1 MQSKRQNKDIS
12 AVIISIVLHAIL
24 FGLLILGSLYHRVEI
39 MGGGEGDG
47 DVMGAVMVD
56 TGAAAQEW
64 GRLQQQKKGQT
75 DKPKK
80 PEPVVEEKPDQ
91 QEILLQQEIEKQKAL
106 EKQKDLERQKEAER
120 QKQLAE
126 QKKQEEQARLEALEK
141 QKQAEEAKAKQAA
154 EAARLK
160 AEAEAKRLAALAKQ
174 AEEEAKAK
182 AAEAKAK
189 AEKAKA
195 KAEKA
200 KAEAEA
206 KAKAEKAK
214 AEAEARAKAE
224 KVKAEAE
231 AKAKAEKAKADAK
244 AKEEKAKAEA
254 AQRKAEQAA
263 LDDFMNGGDIGGGSA
278 SKGSNTNRQGS
289 QGSGAALGAG
299 DGGKTG
305 DQYAGVIKR
314 EIQRRF
320 LKEPSFANKVCVVEV
335 EFLRDGTIANYQRVS
350 GPDDICNAAMSAVAR
365 TKKVPA
371 APTDEIYQKYKK
383 SPIEFKLR

>member
-1 MQSKRQNKDIS
+1 MQSKQNNKDIS
-12 AVIISIVLHAIL
+12 AVILSVILHAIL

-39 MGGGEGDG
+39 MGGGEGDSE
-47 DVMGAVMVD
+47 VMGAVMVD

-75 DKPKK
+75 DKAKK
-80 PEPVVEEKPDQ
+80 TEPVIEEKPVQPDE
-91 QEILLQQEIEKQKAL
+91 QEIIRQQEIEKQKAL
-106 EKQKDLERQKEAER
+106 EKQKEIER

-126 QKKQEEQARLEALEK
+126 QKKQEEQARLAALEK
-141 QKQAEEAKAKQAA
+141 QKQAEEAKAKQLA
-154 EAARLK
+154 EAAKLK

-182 AAEAKAK
+182 AAEEAKRKAEKAK
-189 AEKAKA
+189 AEAEAKAKVEKAKAEAEAKA

-214 AEAEARAKAE
+214 AEA
-224 KVKAEAE
+224 
-231 AKAKAEKAKADAK
+231 KAKAEKAKADA
-244 AKEEKAKAEA
+244 EA
-254 AQRKAEQAA
+254 AQRKANQAA
-263 LDDFMNGGDIGGGSA
+263 LDDFFSGGDVGGGSA
-278 SKGSNTNRQGS
+278 TRGSNTDRQGS

-320 LKEPSFANKVCVVEV
+320 LKELSFANKVCVVEV
-335 EFLRDGTIANYQRVS
+335 EFLRDGTIANYRRVS
-350 GPDDICNAAMSAVAR
+350 GPDDICQAAVSAVAR
-365 TKKVPA
+365 TKKVPP
-371 APTDEIYQKYKK
+371 APTDDIYQRYKK

>member
-1 MQSKRQNKDIS
+1 MQSKQQNKDIS
-12 AVIISIVLHAIL
+12 AVIISIVLHVIL

-39 MGGGEGDG
+39 MGGGEGEG

-91 QEILLQQEIEKQKAL
+91 QEILRQQEIEKQKAL

-120 QKQLAE
+120 QKQLLE
-126 QKKQEEQARLEALEK
+126 QKKQEEKARLEALEK

-195 KAEKA
+195 D
-200 KAEAEA
+200 
-206 KAKAEKAK
+206 
-214 AEAEARAKAE
+214 
-224 KVKAEAE
+224 AE

-244 AKEEKAKAEA
+244 AKADKAKAEA

-263 LDDFMNGGDIGGGSA
+263 LDDFMNGGDVGGGSA
-278 SKGSNTNRQGS
+278 SKGSNANRQGS

-320 LKEPSFANKVCVVEV
+320 LKEPSFANKVCIVEV
-335 EFLRDGTIANYQRVS
+335 EFLRDGTIASYQRVS
-350 GPDDICNAAMSAVAR
+350 GDDDICNAAISAVAR

-371 APTDEIYQKYKK
+371 APSDEIYQKYKK

>member
-1 MQSKRQNKDIS
+1 MQSKQNNKDIS
-12 AVIISIVLHAIL
+12 AVILSVILHAIL

-39 MGGGEGDG
+39 MGGGEGDSE
-47 DVMGAVMVD
+47 VMGAVMVD

-75 DKPKK
+75 DKAKK
-80 PEPVVEEKPDQ
+80 TEPVIEEKPVQPDE
-91 QEILLQQEIEKQKAL
+91 QEIIRQQEIEKQKAL
-106 EKQKDLERQKEAER
+106 EKQKEIEQQKEIER

-126 QKKQEEQARLEALEK
+126 QKKQEEQARLVALEK
-141 QKQAEEAKAKQAA
+141 QKQAEEAKAKQLA
-154 EAARLK
+154 EAAKLK

-182 AAEAKAK
+182 AAEEAKRKVEKAK
-189 AEKAKA
+189 AEAEAKAKVEKAKAEAEAKA

-214 AEAEARAKAE
+214 AEA
-224 KVKAEAE
+224 
-231 AKAKAEKAKADAK
+231 KAKAEKAKADA
-244 AKEEKAKAEA
+244 EA
-254 AQRKAEQAA
+254 AQRKANQAA
-263 LDDFMNGGDIGGGSA
+263 LDDFFSGGDVGGGSA
-278 SKGSNTNRQGS
+278 TRGSNTDRQGS

-335 EFLRDGTIANYQRVS
+335 EFLRDGTIANYRRVS
-350 GPDDICNAAMSAVAR
+350 GPDDICQAAVSAVAR
-365 TKKVPA
+365 TKKVPP
-371 APTDEIYQKYKK
+371 APTDDIYQRYKK

>member
-1 MQSKRQNKDIS
+1 MQSKQNNKDIS
-12 AVIISIVLHAIL
+12 AVILSVILHAIL

-39 MGGGEGDG
+39 MGGGEGDSE
-47 DVMGAVMVD
+47 VMGAVMVD

-75 DKPKK
+75 DKAKK
-80 PEPVVEEKPDQ
+80 TEPVIEEKPVQPDE
-91 QEILLQQEIEKQKAL
+91 QEIIRQQEIEKQKAL
-106 EKQKDLERQKEAER
+106 EKQKEIEQQKEIER

-126 QKKQEEQARLEALEK
+126 QKKQEEQARLAALEK
-141 QKQAEEAKAKQAA
+141 QKQAEEAKAKQLA
-154 EAARLK
+154 EAAKLK

-182 AAEAKAK
+182 AAEEAKRKAEKAK
-189 AEKAKA
+189 AEAEAKA

-214 AEAEARAKAE
+214 AEA
-224 KVKAEAE
+224 
-231 AKAKAEKAKADAK
+231 KAKAEKAKADA
-244 AKEEKAKAEA
+244 EA
-254 AQRKAEQAA
+254 AQRKANQAA
-263 LDDFMNGGDIGGGSA
+263 LDDFFSGGDVGGGSA
-278 SKGSNTNRQGS
+278 TRGSNTDRQGS

-335 EFLRDGTIANYQRVS
+335 EFLRDGTIANYRRVS
-350 GPDDICNAAMSAVAR
+350 GPDDICQAAVSAVAR
-365 TKKVPA
+365 TKKVPP
-371 APTDEIYQKYKK
+371 APTDDIYQRYKK

>member
-1 MQSKRQNKDIS
+1 MQSKQNNKDIS
-12 AVIISIVLHAIL
+12 AVILSVILHAIL

-39 MGGGEGDG
+39 MGGGEGDSE
-47 DVMGAVMVD
+47 VMGAVMVD

-75 DKPKK
+75 DKAKK
-80 PEPVVEEKPDQ
+80 TEPVIEEKPVQLDE
-91 QEILLQQEIEKQKAL
+91 QEIIRQQEIEKQKAL
-106 EKQKDLERQKEAER
+106 EKQKEIEQQKEIER

-126 QKKQEEQARLEALEK
+126 QKKQEEQARLAALEK
-141 QKQAEEAKAKQAA
+141 QKQAEEAKAKQLA
-154 EAARLK
+154 EAAKLK

-182 AAEAKAK
+182 AAEEAKR
-189 AEKAKA
+189 

-206 KAKAEKAK
+206 KAKVEKAK
-214 AEAEARAKAE
+214 AEAEA
-224 KVKAEAE
+224 KVKAEKAKAE
-231 AKAKAEKAKADAK
+231 AKAKAEKAKADA
-244 AKEEKAKAEA
+244 EA
-254 AQRKAEQAA
+254 AQRKANQAA
-263 LDDFMNGGDIGGGSA
+263 LDDFFSGGDVGGGSA
-278 SKGSNTNRQGS
+278 TRGSNTDRQGS

-335 EFLRDGTIANYQRVS
+335 EFLRDGTIANYRRVS
-350 GPDDICNAAMSAVAR
+350 GPDDICQAAVSAVAR
-365 TKKVPA
+365 TKKVPP
-371 APTDEIYQKYKK
+371 APTDDIYQRYKK

>member
-1 MQSKRQNKDIS
+1 MQSKQQNKDIS
-12 AVIISIVLHAIL
+12 AVIISIVLHVIL

-39 MGGGEGDG
+39 MGGGEGEG

-91 QEILLQQEIEKQKAL
+91 QEILRQQEIEKQKAL
-106 EKQKDLERQKEAER
+106 EKQKELERQKEAER

-126 QKKQEEQARLEALEK
+126 QKKQEEKARLEALEK
-141 QKQAEEAKAKQAA
+141 QKQA

-189 AEKAKA
+189 AEK
-195 KAEKA
+195 
-200 KAEAEA
+200 
-206 KAKAEKAK
+206 
-214 AEAEARAKAE
+214 
-224 KVKAEAE
+224 VKAEAE
-231 AKAKAEKAKADAK
+231 AKAKAEKAKADAEAK
-244 AKEEKAKAEA
+244 AKAEKAKADAKAKADKAKAEA

-278 SKGSNTNRQGS
+278 SKGSNANRQGS

-320 LKEPSFANKVCVVEV
+320 LKEPSFANKVCIVEV
-335 EFLRDGTIANYQRVS
+335 EFLRDGTIASYQRVS
-350 GPDDICNAAMSAVAR
+350 GDDDICNAAISAVAR

-371 APTDEIYQKYKK
+371 APSDEIYQKYKK

>member
-1 MQSKRQNKDIS
+1 MQSKQNNKDIS
-12 AVIISIVLHAIL
+12 AVILSVILHAIL

-39 MGGGEGDG
+39 MGGGEGDSE
-47 DVMGAVMVD
+47 VMGAVMVD

-75 DKPKK
+75 DKAKK
-80 PEPVVEEKPDQ
+80 TEPVIEEKPVQPDE
-91 QEILLQQEIEKQKAL
+91 QEIIRQQEIEKQKAL
-106 EKQKDLERQKEAER
+106 EKQKEIEQQKEIER

-126 QKKQEEQARLEALEK
+126 QKKQEEQARLAALEK
-141 QKQAEEAKAKQAA
+141 QKQAEEAKAKQLA
-154 EAARLK
+154 EAAKLK

-182 AAEAKAK
+182 AAEEAKRK

-195 KAEKA
+195 EAEAKAKVEKA

-214 AEAEARAKAE
+214 AEA
-224 KVKAEAE
+224 
-231 AKAKAEKAKADAK
+231 KAKAEKAKADA
-244 AKEEKAKAEA
+244 EA
-254 AQRKAEQAA
+254 AQRKANQAA
-263 LDDFMNGGDIGGGSA
+263 LDDFFSGGDVGGGSA
-278 SKGSNTNRQGS
+278 TRGSNTDRQGS

-335 EFLRDGTIANYQRVS
+335 EFLRDGTIANYRRVS
-350 GPDDICNAAMSAVAR
+350 GPDDICQAAVSAVAR
-365 TKKVPA
+365 TKKVPP
-371 APTDEIYQKYKK
+371 APTDDIYQRYKK

>member
-1 MQSKRQNKDIS
+1 MQSKQNNKDIS
-12 AVIISIVLHAIL
+12 AVILSVILHAIL

-39 MGGGEGDG
+39 MGGGEGDSE
-47 DVMGAVMVD
+47 VMGAVMVD

-75 DKPKK
+75 DKAKK
-80 PEPVVEEKPDQ
+80 TEPVIEEKLVQPDE
-91 QEILLQQEIEKQKAL
+91 QEIIRQQEIEKQKAL
-106 EKQKDLERQKEAER
+106 EKQKEIEQQKEIER

-126 QKKQEEQARLEALEK
+126 QKKQEEQARLAALEK
-141 QKQAEEAKAKQAA
+141 QKQAEEAKAKQLA
-154 EAARLK
+154 EAAKLK

-182 AAEAKAK
+182 AAEEAKRK

-195 KAEKA
+195 EAEAKAKVEKAKAEAEAKVKAEKA

-214 AEAEARAKAE
+214 A
-224 KVKAEAE
+224 
-231 AKAKAEKAKADAK
+231 D
-244 AKEEKAKAEA
+244 AEA
-254 AQRKAEQAA
+254 AQRKANQAA
-263 LDDFMNGGDIGGGSA
+263 LDDFFSGGDVGGGSA
-278 SKGSNTNRQGS
+278 TRGSNTDRQGS

-335 EFLRDGTIANYQRVS
+335 EFLRDGTIANYRRVS
-350 GPDDICNAAMSAVAR
+350 GPDDICQAAVSAVAR
-365 TKKVPA
+365 TKKVPP
-371 APTDEIYQKYKK
+371 APTDDIYQRYKK

>member
-1 MQSKRQNKDIS
+1 MQSKQNNKDIS
-12 AVIISIVLHAIL
+12 AVILSVILHAIL

-39 MGGGEGDG
+39 MGGGEGDSE
-47 DVMGAVMVD
+47 VMGAVMVD
-56 TGAAAQEW
+56 TGATAQEW

-75 DKPKK
+75 DKAKK
-80 PEPVVEEKPDQ
+80 TEPVIEEKPVQPDE
-91 QEILLQQEIEKQKAL
+91 QEIIRQQEIEKQK
-106 EKQKDLERQKEAER
+106 EIER

-126 QKKQEEQARLEALEK
+126 QKKQEEQARLAALEK
-141 QKQAEEAKAKQAA
+141 QKQAEEAKAKQLA
-154 EAARLK
+154 EAAKLK

-182 AAEAKAK
+182 AAEEAKR
-189 AEKAKA
+189 

-206 KAKAEKAK
+206 KAKVEKAK
-214 AEAEARAKAE
+214 AEAEA
-224 KVKAEAE
+224 KVKAEKAKAE
-231 AKAKAEKAKADAK
+231 AKAKAEKAKADA
-244 AKEEKAKAEA
+244 EA
-254 AQRKAEQAA
+254 AQRKANQAA
-263 LDDFMNGGDIGGGSA
+263 LDDFFSGGDVGGGSA
-278 SKGSNTNRQGS
+278 TRGSNTDRQGS

-335 EFLRDGTIANYQRVS
+335 EFLRDGTIANYRRVS
-350 GPDDICNAAMSAVAR
+350 GPDDICQAAVSAVAR
-365 TKKVPA
+365 TKKVPP
-371 APTDEIYQKYKK
+371 APTDDIYQRYKK